1 MTIVALYMAC
11 LLISIVK
18 IEKENVLFERLASN
32 RKALF
37 CAYEPA

>member
-1 MTIVALYMAC
+1 MTKLALYMSC

-18 IEKENVLFERLASN
+18 IEKENVLFERLALN

-37 CAYEPA
+37 CAYELA